1 MKTYIQP
8 LIIIIFTILTSISCE
23 DVIDVDVQT
32 APSRLTIEASLDWE
46 KGTMGNEQTIKLS
59 ISTPYFDTQTN
70 TAVTNASVKVTN
82 TDSLEEFI
90 FTHQENG
97 IYTTTNFVPVLDNTY
112 SLEVIYN
119 DETYSATEMMVSVT
133 DVVGVYQSKDKGF
146 DSDLL
151 EVNIDFQDP
160 EDEKNFYLFKF
171 QRQGDVLPE
180 LEDFDDE
187 FTNGNLINEWYE
199 KEDDDTE
206 ENEEFAPGDI
216 VDIHFYGISEDYYN
230 YIRILIEQNDS
241 GGPFGTT
248 PVALKGNCININ
260 NPDNYAYGYF
270 RLTQVVKTSYTFSKR
285 YTIFCN

>member
-1 MKTYIQP
+1 MKTYIQL
-8 LIIIIFTILTSISCE
+8 LIVILFTLLTATACE

-46 KGTMGNEQTIKLS
+46 KGTTGNQQTIKLS
-59 ISTPYFDTQTN
+59 TSTPYFDTQTN
-70 TAVTNASVKVTN
+70 TAVTNATVKVTN
-82 TDSLEEFI
+82 TASLEEFI

-97 IYTTTNFVPVLDNTY
+97 IYTTANFVPVLDDSYN
-112 SLEVIYN
+112 LEVTYN
-119 DETYSATEMMVSVT
+119 NETYSATERMVSVT
-133 DVVGVYQSKDKGF
+133 DVVEVYQSRDKGF
-146 DSDLL
+146 DNDLL

-199 KEDDDTE
+199 KEDDDDTE
-206 ENEEFAPGDI
+206 ENEEFAPGDV

-248 PVALKGNCININ
+248 PVALKGNCINIDT
-260 NPDNYAYGYF
+260 PDNYAYGYF
-270 RLTQVVKTSYTFSKR
+270 RLTQVVKTSYTFE
-285 YTIFCN
+285 